1 MSALEFSNKISQNPI
16 ILQDL
21 NFKISQII
29 IGNVQLDLHPKK
41 ENLPFCLNNFDFV
54 GAKCSVTLIEKI
66 GENFKMIV
74 DCASPFEKEQLFEAL
89 KLNGINDLSQITH
102 LVITH
107 WHIDHCGLINL
118 FKNAKLITPENINL
132 KDFNQIFE
140 IPKNINFNKYSGHSC
155 GDLIVCINLNK
166 NNLNISGLVDK
177 KYFLKEKENFNI
189 LICGDIFEFENDWLG
204 EEIWKSSSLLPDRQ
218 SIARWLCWNKSDFI
232 IPGHGPGF
240 SILEKEYTSQGPV
253 FGKIFFESDK
263 IPISPQKSKI
273 EIKELLQ
280 FNVSIK
286 EKHLLS
292 IYIYL
297 IKSIN
302 LNILVNTG
310 GIEQRNCLI
319 KALNSENLSPS
330 SINFVIISCPG
341 EHFCG
346 NLADFP
352 TSTIFMCTDI
362 AVPGP
367 FYATFDHIIILLFLD
382 EDGQIS
388 VWRDLRTD
396 SSDKCVL
403 SILVDREG
411 EGRNFD
417 FIGVK
422 IDEYLLT
429 RFGLNEEN
437 ILIRKT
443 FYEIPKCAC

>member
-1 MSALEFSNKISQNPI
+1 MK
-16 ILQDL
+16 
-21 NFKISQII
+21 
-29 IGNVQLDLHPKK
+29 
-41 ENLPFCLNNFDFV
+41 NLPFCLNNFDFV

-74 DCASPFEKEQLFEAL
+74 DCASPFEKEQILKAL
-89 KLNGINDLSQITH
+89 QLNGVNDLSQITH

-140 IPKNINFNKYSGHSC
+140 IPKILILINI
-155 GDLIVCINLNK
+155 LVILV
-166 NNLNISGLVDK
+166 NISGLVDK

-240 SILEKEYTSQGPV
+240 SILDKEYTSQGPV

-292 IYIYL
+292 ICIYL

-330 SINFVIISCPG
+330 SINFVIISCSE
-341 EHFCG
+341 EHF
-346 NLADFP
+346 L
-352 TSTIFMCTDI
+352 
-362 AVPGP
+362 
-367 FYATFDHIIILLFLD
+367 
-382 EDGQIS
+382 
-388 VWRDLRTD
+388 W
-396 SSDKCVL
+396 K
-403 SILVDREG
+403 
-411 EGRNFD
+411 
-417 FIGVK
+417 
-422 IDEYLLT
+422 
-429 RFGLNEEN
+429 FG
-437 ILIRKT
+437 
-443 FYEIPKCAC
+443 

>member
-1 MSALEFSNKISQNPI
+1 MSALESSNKISQNPI

-66 GENFKMIV
+66 GEDFKMIV
-74 DCASPFEKEQLFEAL
+74 DCASPFEKELLFEAL
-89 KLNGINDLSQITH
+89 QLNGINELSQVTH

-155 GDLIVCINLNK
+155 ADLIVCINLNK

-240 SILEKEYTSQGPV
+240 SILDKEYTSQGP
-253 FGKIFFESDK
+253 FESDK

-286 EKHLLS
+286 ENPSLS

-310 GIEQRNCLI
+310 GIEQRNYLI
-319 KALNSENLSPS
+319 KENLSPS

-367 FYATFDHIIILLFLD
+367 FYATFDHHFTFLD
-382 EDGQIS
+382 ENGQIS

-396 SSDKCVL
+396 SNDKCVL

-411 EGRNFD
+411 EGRNYD
-417 FIGVK
+417 FIGVR

-437 ILIRKT
+437 VLTRKT
-443 FYEIPKCAC
+443 FGEIPKCTC